1 MPQSLHARVC
11 RICFDLMSL
20 RASSPIVLSARA
32 RERPLG
38 FRFQSEPL
46 WQKIKN
52 HMKKLRFGA
61 LIVAVAGTLAC
72 GAYGE
77 DFRIG
82 LIGLDTSHVI
92 AFSKVLNATNSTYGC
107 KVVAGFPMVSKDLPS
122 SCDRIEKY
130 TAQLRDEF
138 GVKIVGS
145 IEELL
150 GLVDGVMVEA
160 VDGRPHLAQARPVIA
175 AGKPLFIDKPVAAS
189 LADAMEI
196 FRLAEEKGVPCWSS
210 SSLRYAPWALEA
222 RGGSLGQVL
231 GCDAF
236 SPCALEEHH
245 PDLYWYGIHGVE
257 LLFTVMGPGCKSV
270 RRVHTP
276 DFDQVTG
283 VWDDGRIG
291 TFRGTRKGKHDY
303 GATIFGSKKVVA
315 NVGYGG
321 YEPLLAK
328 VAEFFKTKKVPVEPK
343 ETIEICAFMTA
354 ADESKKRGGAE
365 VTLEEVMTAARAKK

>member
-1 MPQSLHARVC
+1 MKKALVSVAAVYV
-11 RICFDLMSL
+11 
-20 RASSPIVLSARA
+20 AAVLGWCARA
-32 RERPLG
+32 
-38 FRFQSEPL
+38 
-46 WQKIKN
+46 
-52 HMKKLRFGA
+52 
-61 LIVAVAGTLAC
+61 
-72 GAYGE
+72 E

-82 LIGLDTSHVI
+82 MIGLDTSHVI

-107 KVVAGFPMVSKDLPS
+107 RVVAGFPMASQDLPS
-122 SCDRIEKY
+122 SRDRIEKY

-145 IEELL
+145 IEEMLP
-150 GLVDGVMVEA
+150 LVDGVMVEA
-160 VDGRPHLAQARPVIA
+160 VDGRPHLQQARPVIA
-175 AGKPLFIDKPVAAS
+175 AGKPLFIDKPVAGN

-210 SSLRYAPWALEA
+210 SSLRYAPWAIEA
-222 RGGSLGQVL
+222 RGGSVGQVL

-236 SPCALEEHH
+236 SPCSLEEHH

-257 LLFTVMGPGCKSV
+257 VLFTVMGPGCKSV

-283 VWDDGRIG
+283 VWADGRIG

-321 YEPLLAK
+321 YEPLLVK
-328 VAEFFKTKKVPVEPK
+328 VAEFFKTKKVPVESK

-365 VTLEEVMTAARAKK
+365 VTLEEVMSAARTKK